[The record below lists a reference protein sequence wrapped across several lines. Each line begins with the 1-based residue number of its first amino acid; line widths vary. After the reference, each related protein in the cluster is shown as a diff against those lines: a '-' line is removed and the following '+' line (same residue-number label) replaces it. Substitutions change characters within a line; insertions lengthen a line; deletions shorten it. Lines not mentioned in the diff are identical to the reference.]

1 MGSVGGRRSNTNRF
15 YQKGGQSPWGE
26 RRHYFRRHSRTGIS
40 LEGGQSPVY
49 TRRSPSRPVG
59 GRADRGLVA
68 RAGKPRHDLLYASAS
83 LSRLGIARVNPA
95 LGSARFFPYDRP
107 MYYCM

>member
-1 MGSVGGRRSNTNRF
+1 M
-15 YQKGGQSPWGE
+15 Y
-26 RRHYFRRHSRTGIS
+26 
-40 LEGGQSPVY
+40 
-49 TRRSPSRPVG
+49 
-59 GRADRGLVA
+59 
-68 RAGKPRHDLLYASAS
+68 KPRHDLLYASAS

>member
-1 MGSVGGRRSNTNRF
+1 MVPSSLLALYGAARFGSALLMATRLLLAPPVCQGAALRR
-15 YQKGGQSPWGE
+15 
-26 RRHYFRRHSRTGIS
+26 
-40 LEGGQSPVY
+40 
-49 TRRSPSRPVG
+49 
-59 GRADRGLVA
+59 
-68 RAGKPRHDLLYASAS
+68 KPRHDLLYASAS